1 MTSLHWAPLNRA
13 TFERSYRALVALD
26 AHADV
31 TDGEPATAL
40 TDILADLMHYG
51 RHHGESFQQALRT
64 AESNFRN
71 EVDAT
76 R

>member
-1 MTSLHWAPLNRA
+1 LTRRHRAPLNRA
-13 TFERSYRALVALD
+13 TFERSYRALVAPD

-40 TDILADLMHYG
+40 TDILADLMPYG
-51 RHHGESFQQALRT
+51 RPHGESFQQARCT

-71 EVDAT
+71 EVDPT